1 MDILKARC
9 RTHPVVSGT
18 KRLRSNSFNCLEF
31 AQCTL
36 LIGCDYHIFFA
47 CIKRRQAFAK
57 QTRKNRTNSILLT
70 QCLSKPVLNIRLIC
84 SVSFRYKQRDQLCIY
99 LNRRITK
106 CKLYRSL
113 SCRINKVQS
122 LSFNVI

>member
-36 LIGCDYHIFFA
+36 LIGWDYHIFFA

-57 QTRKNRTNSILLT
+57 QTRQNRTNSILLT
-70 QCLSKPVLNIRLIC
+70 PCLSKPVLNIRLIC
-84 SVSFRYKQRDQLCIY
+84 SVIFRYTQRDPAMY
-99 LNRRITK
+99 LFGSTYNQMQIIQIA
-106 CKLYRSL
+106 KLPYQRS
-113 SCRINKVQS
+113 SISQ
-122 LSFNVI
+122 